1 MKEYPQMT
9 NTILNQILIKSDFQ
23 PPQFVNPQLQQQ
35 QQQSQANAA
44 ANSIS
49 ISLTKEQ
56 KAGFIKSLLR

>member
-35 QQQSQANAA
+35 QSQANAA